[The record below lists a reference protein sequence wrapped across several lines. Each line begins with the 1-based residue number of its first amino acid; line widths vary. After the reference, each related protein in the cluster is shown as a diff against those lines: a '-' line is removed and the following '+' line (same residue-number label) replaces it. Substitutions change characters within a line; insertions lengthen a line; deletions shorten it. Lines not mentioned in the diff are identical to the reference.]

1 MQDKRY
7 NNNNDCFIHIRLGD
21 VEHKNAGFDYYDSI
35 LRTLSVDNI
44 YVATDSP
51 DHVIVD
57 KLKKMHNIIL
67 LEETFDTESEESK
80 LQKIIQFGSTA
91 KHVVLSYGSFSAMI
105 GYLSYDSFVYFHKGT
120 PETCWDWGK
129 NCSMFDTQYT
139 TTKGSWQM
147 IAPFS

>member
-1 MQDKRY
+1 MFIVRGHHRAHLHTVRA
-7 NNNNDCFIHIRLGD
+7 NDID
-21 VEHKNAGFDYYDSI
+21 
-35 LRTLSVDNI
+35 
-44 YVATDSP
+44 
-51 DHVIVD
+51 VIVD

-139 TTKGSWQM
+139 TTKGNWQM